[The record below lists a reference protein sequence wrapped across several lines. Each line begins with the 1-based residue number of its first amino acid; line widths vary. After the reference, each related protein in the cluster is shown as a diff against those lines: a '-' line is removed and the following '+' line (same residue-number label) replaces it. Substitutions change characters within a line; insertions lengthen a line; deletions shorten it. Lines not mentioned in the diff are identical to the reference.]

1 MGDFSA
7 VGTVTVGIMGF
18 SYITAVMKI
27 CVTAVMKNNYVTA
40 VMKFFICRNKWC
52 QQAEILLH

>member
-1 MGDFSA
+1 ML
-7 VGTVTVGIMGF
+7 GTVIVGIMGF